1 MKKNRNNQ
9 MIEIM
14 RFIACVVILLIHCG
28 LPGRS
33 GNLLDHFGR
42 FAVPFFILT
51 SGYFSGGENLAEK
64 SGKKANQTL
73 FIIAAHGSLCLLWNC
88 LNSYLSTGSFTSWI
102 KPYLTLKHLRYFI
115 LYNRAVFINSAFYY
129 LFMMLYVY
137 AFCQIIS
144 RIKHISIHHIYV
156 IAACLFLMGYCRYQF
171 TSVEWFVVGN
181 FLFTGIPLFFL
192 GHFFHAKQQIFR
204 TMKGKEI
211 PIILFG
217 LFVTYLEANMLN
229 GTYLS
234 IGQITIASSLLC
246 LCINNSH
253 IKGGFLAFLGSH
265 CSLYVMLYHCQIR
278 DTAQIFVGPHPFI
291 VALVTL
297 IISIR
302 VAIIID
308 SFDFLVKGRQKDN

>member
-1 MKKNRNNQ
+1 MFWKNISKKRAFLHQSQTTQPDALPLFSCQNN
-9 MIEIM
+9 M
-14 RFIACVVILLIHCG
+14 LL
-28 LPGRS
+28 
-33 GNLLDHFGR
+33 
-42 FAVPFFILT
+42 
-51 SGYFSGGENLAEK
+51 
-64 SGKKANQTL
+64 
-73 FIIAAHGSLCLLWNC
+73 
-88 LNSYLSTGSFTSWI
+88 
-102 KPYLTLKHLRYFI
+102 
-115 LYNRAVFINSAFYY
+115 
-129 LFMMLYVY
+129 
-137 AFCQIIS
+137 
-144 RIKHISIHHIYV
+144 
-156 IAACLFLMGYCRYQF
+156 
-171 TSVEWFVVGN
+171 SVEWFVVGN

-204 TMKGKEI
+204 AMKGKEI

-234 IGQITIASSLLC
+234 IGQITIVSSLLC

-297 IISIR
+297 IISIS

-308 SFDFLVKGRQKDN
+308 SL